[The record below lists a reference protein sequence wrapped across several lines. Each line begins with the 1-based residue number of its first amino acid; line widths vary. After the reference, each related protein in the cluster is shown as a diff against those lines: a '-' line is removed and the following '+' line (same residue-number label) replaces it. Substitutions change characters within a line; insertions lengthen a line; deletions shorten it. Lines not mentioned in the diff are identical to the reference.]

1 MASNGDAIAG
11 GWRRSPLGILAGAA
25 AQGKTLKWGAARE
38 IASLDPYSFGE
49 TFTLSVLNHVY
60 EGLVRYTGDLKI
72 EPALAE
78 SWETGFADRLALQAA
93 PGREVPQRQS
103 LHRR

>member
-1 MASNGDAIAG
+1 MSKKWLLATAMAAALMTITG
-11 GWRRSPLGILAGAA
+11 GVQ
-25 AQGKTLKWGAARE
+25 AQGKTLKWGAQRE

-78 SWETGFADRLALQAA
+78 SWQNVSPTVWRFK
-93 PGREVPQRQS
+93 
-103 LHRR
+103 